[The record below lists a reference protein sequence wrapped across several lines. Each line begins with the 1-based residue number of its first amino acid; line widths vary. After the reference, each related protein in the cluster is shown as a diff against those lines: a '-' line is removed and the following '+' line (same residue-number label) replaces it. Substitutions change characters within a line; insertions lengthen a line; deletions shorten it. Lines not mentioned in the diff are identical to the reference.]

1 MKIYVINLPESV
13 KRRQSIEQNLQQ
25 LGLEYELVPAVHGKR
40 LTPEEQALVKTEDSV
55 ILELAAGKKV
65 KLMDKLYPGEIGCAL
80 SHLKVY
86 QKIIDSGDECACIL
100 EDDCNLSP
108 YFIEAINNLDKIT
121 TPWDIVNFTVH
132 TGIKTWRWAHKYHF
146 GSDPESFK
154 KQYYQRV
161 GLFHP
166 VLDAVFN
173 ARRFLGATACYV
185 ITAGACKHLVEIGY
199 PVRMSA
205 DMLTGYFAYNHLRLF
220 KVFPAVNYYVNYCSG
235 DSDIREISAVSEHK
249 IVRM

>member
-13 KRRQSIEQNLQQ
+13 ERRKSIEQNLQQ
-25 LGLEYELVPAVHGKR
+25 LGLEYEIVPAVHGKR

-65 KLMDKLYPGEIGCAL
+65 KFMDKLYPGEIGCAL
-80 SHLKVY
+80 SHLRVY
-86 QKIIDSGDECACIL
+86 QKIIDSDDKCACIL
-100 EDDCNLSP
+100 EDDSILSSH
-108 YFIEAINNLDKIT
+108 FVDAINSLDKIT
-121 TPWDIVNFTVH
+121 APWDIVNFTDH
-132 TGIKTWRWAHKYHF
+132 TGMKNWKWAHKYHF

-154 KQYYQRV
+154 KQYFQRV

-166 VLDAVFN
+166 VLDAIFN
-173 ARRFLGATACYV
+173 ARRFLSMAACYV
-185 ITAGACKHLVEIGY
+185 INNEACKYLIEIGY
-199 PVRMSA
+199 PVRLPT

-220 KVFPAVNYYVNYCSG
+220 KVFPDLNYYVNYKSF
-235 DSDIREISAVSEHK
+235 DSDIKGLSAIDEHK